1 MIQAIFDY
9 KTRESVLR
17 YVWNIC
23 CKEMRRDIALSIFEI
38 LHRKNYFHEE
48 LFTPMFKKN
57 F

>member
-23 CKEMRRDIALSIFEI
+23 CKEIMRKDIALSIFEI
-38 LHRKNYFHEE
+38 LHRKHYFHEE
-48 LFTPMFKKN
+48 LFTPI
-57 F
+57 